1 LSTSTSEKTH
11 TINITSDMIGK
22 TLRISLAYLKHHS
35 HNLPNVNLSL
45 ESSSGM
51 SVNRSE
57 SLANNVEIME
67 YVPTSAGVYTIIVE
81 KLVYILTVTYITA
94 LLGTILTDKSQ
105 IFYR

>member
-1 LSTSTSEKTH
+1 
-11 TINITSDMIGK
+11 MIGK

-51 SVNRSE
+51 SVSRSE

-81 KLVYILTVTYITA
+81 KFGIYSNSNIYYCVA
-94 LLGTILTDKSQ
+94 WDCTD
-105 IFYR
+105 